1 MNRTELLQKCKEMG
15 IRGVSTK
22 NKHEIEQAIREHA
35 IREHAIRE
43 HTIREHAIVQPSGPV
58 ETEVGGSFEVLSIG
72 GNLFKELLTTIQRDK
87 PRKVCKGCNELGHN
101 AVSPLCKLTIEKNDK
116 LRRKIKTYILSQ
128 NCLEGKTTDDYCDEL
143 SLMLGITSNAC
154 KTLYLEIP
162 PEEFLDRPLD
172 MDLYFANIR
181 QLSVKCHECDKNMVC
196 IQKNTNRLWKGENL
210 CDACWCAHEY
220 ERHVTWYK
228 IKQHRPIRC
237 AICSSRQ
244 MCDLERYHYDHLNM
258 FDKSDSVC
266 SMVNDGASVEEI
278 CAEIDKCQ
286 VLCLPCHHIVTDI
299 EHKLGFTRIKQN
311 LTRRLN
317 QADLTEE
324 EHSEQMEILQKA
336 YEDKMRSVYEDL
348 KAFR

>member
-35 IREHAIRE
+35 IREP
-43 HTIREHAIVQPSGPV
+43 IVQPIV
-58 ETEVGGSFEVLSIG
+58 QEVATEVASFSEV
-72 GNLFKELLTTIQRDK
+72 LFKELLTTIQRDK
-87 PRKVCKGCNELGHN
+87 LRKVCKGCNELGHN
-101 AVSPLCKLTIEKNDK
+101 SVSLFCKIVVEKNDK
-116 LRRKIKTYILSQ
+116 LLRKIKTYFLSQ
-128 NCLEGKTTDDYCDEL
+128 NCLEVKTIDEHCVVL
-143 SLMLGITSNAC
+143 SLMLGITPNAC

-172 MDLYFANIR
+172 MDLYFANIK

-210 CDACWCAHEY
+210 CDTCWGAHEY
-220 ERHVTWYK
+220 ERHITWYK
-228 IKQHRPIRC
+228 IKQYRTIQC
-237 AICSSRQ
+237 AICFSSQ
-244 MCDLERYHYDHLNM
+244 SCDSERYHYDHMNM
-258 FDKSDSVC
+258 FDKSDSVF
-266 SMVNDGASVEEI
+266 SMVCDGASVEEI

-286 VLCLPCHHIVTDI
+286 VLCLSCHHIVTDI
-299 EHKLGFTRIKQN
+299 EHKLGFTRIKQS

-324 EHSEQMEILQKA
+324 EHGEQMAICQKA

-348 KAFR
+348 KSFR